1 MHQRTNF
8 VLSPDRSSS
17 SRSGYILG
25 FAVVG
30 LAMASTFWP
39 GVSSSSLAP
48 SRTAKSVAWYA
59 DNLNEARVM
68 VRACLAADDASKLP
82 SSEDC
87 RNSLRAISTSFIA
100 PR

>member
-8 VLSPDRSSS
+8 VLSPHSEFSN
-17 SRSGYILG
+17 RSGYVLG
-25 FAVVG
+25 FAVIG
-30 LAMASTFWP
+30 FAMACTFWP
-39 GVSSSSLAP
+39 GIGSSSIAP
-48 SRTAKSVAWYA
+48 SRTAKSVSWYA
-59 DNLNEARVM
+59 DNLDEARIM
-68 VRACLAADDASKLP
+68 VKACLAADDAAKMP

>member
-8 VLSPDRSSS
+8 VLSSRRTSAD
-17 SRSGYILG
+17 RSGYILG

-39 GVSSSSLAP
+39 GVGSSSLAP
-48 SRTAKSVAWYA
+48 SRTAKSVTWYSG
-59 DNLNEARVM
+59 NLDEARIM
-68 VRACLAADDASKLP
+68 VRACLAADDAAKMP

-87 RNSLRAISTSFIA
+87 RNSLRAVSTSFIA

>member
-8 VLSPDRSSS
+8 VLSPNHSNSG
-17 SRSGYILG
+17 RSGYFLG

-39 GVSSSSLAP
+39 GVGSSSLAP
-48 SRTAKSVAWYA
+48 SRTAKSVTWYA
-59 DNLNEARVM
+59 GNLDEARIM
-68 VRACLAADDASKLP
+68 VRACLAADDAAKMP

-87 RNSLRAISTSFIA
+87 RNSLRAISTHFIT